1 MSRPLAL
8 RELPGGAGGEPVAF
22 ENCCYQVERL
32 ASLALVLEQVMEKQP
47 VGGAVQILASGLL
60 EQRDLLRRF
69 MNLPDDPAEAP
80 TEGRADG

>member
-8 RELPGGAGGEPVAF
+8 RQLPGGEAGEPVAF
-22 ENCCYQVERL
+22 EHCCYQVERL

-47 VGGAVQILASGLL
+47 EGGAVQILASGLL

-69 MNLPDDPAEAP
+69 MKLPDEPAA
-80 TEGRADG
+80 EGRADG